1 MPKRFFAAAIVGGA
15 AALALFG
22 AACSDDEPPPIEG
35 SRWALTSFGP
45 EGSPASVLEG
55 TTITAEFDAGEMNV
69 TGSAGCNTYF
79 GEYEVDGNDLS
90 IGPLASTERAC
101 LGPDPTKP
109 EVGQQIMG
117 QEQSFLAAL
126 GSTRRHEVEGG
137 VLTIFTIDDQVLIF
151 SSQ

>member
-1 MPKRFFAAAIVGGA
+1 MHKRFLVAAVVGA
-15 AALALFG
+15 ATLALFAG
-22 AACSDDEPPPIEG
+22 ACSDGEPPPIEG
-35 SRWALTSFGP
+35 SSWVLTSFGP
-45 EGSPASVLEG
+45 EGATEPVVEG
-55 TTITAEFDAGEMNV
+55 TTITAEFNADEMNV

-79 GEYEVDGNDLS
+79 GVYEVDGNDLS
-90 IGPLASTERAC
+90 IGPVASTERAC

-126 GSTRRHEVEGG
+126 GAAQRHEVEGG
-137 VLTIFTIDDQVLIF
+137 VLTIFTTDDQVLVF